1 MEYGTAAATVFPRN
15 VTSLVTSLTYSSSL
29 ITETPRSKGYGNAVD
44 HGCSL
49 PIMSYMAFAM
59 IGIYTAINVNNVSRL
74 NLIVCSTDFP
84 FSHDLGVYC
93 KSVCVA
99 SS

>member
-1 MEYGTAAATVFPRN
+1 MEYWTAATFFPRN
-15 VTSLVTSLTYSSSL
+15 GTSLVTSLTSSL
-29 ITETPRSKGYGNAVD
+29 ITETSRSKGYGNAVD

-74 NLIVCSTDFP
+74 HLFVCFNDFP
-84 FSHDLGVYC
+84 FSHLH
-93 KSVCVA
+93 
-99 SS
+99 SSHIM

>member
-1 MEYGTAAATVFPRN
+1 MEYWTATVFPRN
-15 VTSLVTSLTYSSSL
+15 ETSSVTILTSSSSSL

-74 NLIVCSTDFP
+74 NLIVCSTDFS
-84 FSHDLGVYC
+84 FSHDFGVYC
-93 KSVCVA
+93 KCVCC
-99 SS
+99 

>member
-1 MEYGTAAATVFPRN
+1 MEYGTATVFPRN
-15 VTSLVTSLTYSSSL
+15 ETSWPTSLTSL
-29 ITETPRSKGYGNAVD
+29 ITETPRSKSYGNAVD

-93 KSVCVA
+93 KSVCC
-99 SS
+99 

>member
-1 MEYGTAAATVFPRN
+1 MEYWTAAVFPRN
-15 VTSLVTSLTYSSSL
+15 ETSSVTSLTSSL

-74 NLIVCSTDFP
+74 NLIVCSTDFS
-84 FSHDLGVYC
+84 FSHDFGVYC
-93 KSVCVA
+93 KCVCC
-99 SS
+99 

>member
-1 MEYGTAAATVFPRN
+1 MEYWTAAAAAVFPRN
-15 VTSLVTSLTYSSSL
+15 ETSSVTSLTSSL

-74 NLIVCSTDFP
+74 NLIVCSTDFS
-84 FSHDLGVYC
+84 FSHDFGVYC
-93 KSVCVA
+93 KCVCC
-99 SS
+99 

>member
-1 MEYGTAAATVFPRN
+1 MEYWTAAVFPRN
-15 VTSLVTSLTYSSSL
+15 ETSSVTSLTSSSL

-74 NLIVCSTDFP
+74 NLIVCSTDFS
-84 FSHDLGVYC
+84 FSHDFGVYC
-93 KSVCVA
+93 KCVCC
-99 SS
+99 

>member
-15 VTSLVTSLTYSSSL
+15 ETSFVPSLTSSSPY
-29 ITETPRSKGYGNAVD
+29 IFTETPRSKGYGNAVD

-93 KSVCVA
+93 KSVCC
-99 SS
+99 